1 MKKSYLKRFIN
12 NLREDLPI
20 QIVNLM
26 VYIQDSFYK
35 SPSLQSQAQ
44 KYILIV
50 RTDLLGDFIMWFNV
64 FKAIV
69 QKFQNDNYKIIL
81 VGNEIWMPLAEKLK
95 IFDILIPLN
104 RKKYFK
110 DFTYRKTILNE
121 INKFDIESL
130 FQTAYSRDFAV
141 ADSISRN
148 VKAKTKIAFR
158 RKPEAEYSVWNLLSN
173 PFYSKLIIPKADH
186 PFEFYRIKEFLR
198 ELNISIEKYS
208 TDISSCFNKSE
219 PAKKYFVVLPGAN
232 AARRCLEPK
241 KLAEIITEIRN
252 KTGWECYLCG
262 SKGETKLGEEI
273 QSYLNFQ
280 CSNMI
285 GKTSLVELGDVLIAS
300 ELVIGNETG
309 TLHYA
314 SALNRNA
321 VCILGGGHFGRFM
334 PYKASISDNSVLP
347 MAVYKRMHCFNCH
360 WRCIYTDKKD
370 EVVPCISQL
379 SAEYIWKEI
388 NPMLQKFPNSP
399 ALSIQK

>member
-1 MKKSYLKRFIN
+1 
-12 NLREDLPI
+12 
-20 QIVNLM
+20 M
-26 VYIQDSFYK
+26 VYIQDFFYK
-35 SPSLQSQAQ
+35 IHSPQVQSQ

-50 RTDLLGDFIMWFNV
+50 RTDLLGDFIIWFNA
-64 FKAIV
+64 FKAIA
-69 QKFQNDNYKIIL
+69 QKFRNENYKIIL

-95 IFDILIPLN
+95 TIDVLIPLN

-110 DFTYRKTILNE
+110 DFHYRKTILNE
-121 INKFDIESL
+121 INKFDIEYL

-158 RKPEAEYSVWNLLSN
+158 RKPEAEYSFWNLLSN
-173 PFYSKLIIPKADH
+173 SLYSKLIIPTTEH
-186 PFEFYRIKEFLR
+186 QFEFYRIKEFLS
-198 ELNISIEKYS
+198 EINIPVEKYS
-208 TDISSCFNKSE
+208 TDISSYFNKSE

-232 AARRCLEPK
+232 AARRCLEPNK
-241 KLAEIITEIRN
+241 FAEIITKIIN

-262 SKGETKLGEEI
+262 SKSETKLGGEI
-273 QSYLNFQ
+273 QSYMDLQ
-280 CSNMI
+280 CSNLI

-300 ELVIGNETG
+300 ELVMGNETG

-314 SALNRNA
+314 SALNRNS

-334 PYKASISDNSVLP
+334 PYKVSISDNSVLP
-347 MAVYKRMHCFNCH
+347 TAVYKKMECFNCH

-379 SAEYIWKEI
+379 SAEYIWQEI
-388 NPMLQKFPNSP
+388 NPILQKTS
-399 ALSIQK
+399 